1 MQFTTRPELAGTFG
15 MATSTHWLA
24 SACGMRLL
32 EKGGTAF
39 DAAAGM
45 SFVLNVVEPHLCGP
59 LGEVPAIFQ
68 PADHDQPIV
77 LCGQGVAPAGATID
91 HYRRE
96 GLDVIPGSGLLATVN
111 PGAFD
116 AWMMLLHDYGRL
128 TLREVMEPAIYYAR
142 HGHPMLQLAA
152 NKIASMADFFQAEWP
167 SSAAVWLPG
176 GQAPKAGDLFCN
188 TELADFWDRL
198 LTEAESVSSR
208 EAQLSRA
215 RQVFSQGFVAE
226 AIDQFLDS
234 ACVTD
239 ATGQKRKGVLNGQ
252 DMADWTAQY
261 ETPLSVTH
269 NGWTAFK
276 CGPWT
281 QGPAFLQAL
290 RMLEDDDLSA
300 IDPNGA
306 EFVHR
311 VTEAIKL
318 SFADRDAYFGDPN
331 FTNVPLDVLLDK
343 DYAKARRALIGAS
356 ASHAHNPGFVD
367 GHEDAR
373 QAYLQAVDN
382 SADAGAGAGAGEPT
396 MAHLTEKRGDTVHL
410 DVVDRW
416 GNMISAT
423 ASGGWLQSNPVVP
436 GLGVPL
442 NSRAQMFWLDPNSNS
457 ALQPGKRPRT
467 TLTPGFAHGPDGTR
481 LAFGTPG
488 GDQQDQWQLAFFLRH
503 AHHGMNLQ
511 QAIDA
516 PLFMTLHPQS
526 SFYPRISLP
535 GHLMVEPALG
545 TDAIEE
551 LRAKGHDLHV
561 APEWTIGRLTAASRN
576 RAGILKAAATPR
588 LMQAYAAGR

>member
-1 MQFTTRPELAGTFG
+1 

-32 EKGGTAF
+32 ERGGTAF

-68 PADHDQPIV
+68 PADHDLPTV
-77 LCGQGVAPAGATID
+77 LCGQGVAPAAATID
-91 HYRRE
+91 HYKAE
-96 GLDVIPGSGLLATVN
+96 GLDIIPGSGLLATVN

-116 AWMMLLHDYGRL
+116 AWMMLLHDYGKL
-128 TLREVMEPAIYYAR
+128 TLREVMEPAIHYAR

-152 NKIASMADFFQAEWP
+152 DKIAATADFFRAEWP

-176 GQAPKAGDLFCN
+176 GKAPKAGELFCN
-188 TELADFWDRL
+188 HELADFWDRL
-198 LTEAESVSSR
+198 LQESETVASR
-208 EAQLSRA
+208 DGQIAKA
-215 RQVFSQGFVAE
+215 REVFSQGFVAE
-226 AIDQFLDS
+226 AIDRFVTT
-234 ACVTD
+234 ACLTD
-239 ATGQKRKGVLNGQ
+239 GTGERRKGVLSGQ
-252 DMADWTAQY
+252 DMATWSAQY
-261 ETPLSVTH
+261 EAPLSVKH

-300 IDPNGA
+300 LNPNGA

-311 VTEAIKL
+311 VTEAIKH
-318 SFADRDAYFGDPN
+318 SFADRDAYFGDPA
-331 FTNVPLDVLLDK
+331 FTDVPIDALLDNMYVK
-343 DYAKARRALIGAS
+343 DRRALIGATCNRT
-356 ASHAHNPGFVD
+356 HNPGKIN
-367 GHEDAR
+367 GYEAAR
-373 QAYLQAVDN
+373 TAYLESILGAEGGG
-382 SADAGAGAGAGEPT
+382 ADAGAGEPT

-423 ASGGWLQSNPVVP
+423 PSGGWLQSNPVVP

-442 NSRAQMFWLDPNSNS
+442 NSRAQMFWLDPKSKS

-488 GDQQDQWQLAFFLRH
+488 GDMQDQWQLAFFLRH
-503 AHHGMNLQ
+503 VHHGLNLQ

-526 SFYPRISLP
+526 SFYPRNSQP
-535 GHLMVEPALG
+535 GHLMVEPAFG
-545 TDAIEE
+545 EKVIAA
-551 LRAKGHDLHV
+551 LRDMGHDLQV
-561 APEWTIGRLTAASRN
+561 ASPWTIGRLTAASR
-576 RAGILKAAATPR
+576 ASGGLLKAAATPR